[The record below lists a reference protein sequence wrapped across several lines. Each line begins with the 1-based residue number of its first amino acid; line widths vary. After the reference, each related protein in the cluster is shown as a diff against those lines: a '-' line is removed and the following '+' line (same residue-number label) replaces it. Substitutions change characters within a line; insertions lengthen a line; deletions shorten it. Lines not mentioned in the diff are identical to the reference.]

1 MESHPAWSKVLRAW
15 PPLKGPKSLKGG
27 AILHAESFL
36 KRDQVTPW
44 AGLKEYCSMPCLE
57 TKWTSSPPSS
67 LASPPLTSTPL
78 CFENYCGFEKFISF
92 CVYSS
97 FFLFLFTLLVTLGDL
112 QLALVW
118 QLLGT
123 HAIAYGLSADLC
135 TLTWS
140 DDYWAHKYIACRACS
155 CVPLDKH
162 PSHGLRTVANSIGQ
176 TCT

>member
-44 AGLKEYCSMPCLE
+44 AGLKEYCSVPCLE
-57 TKWTSSPPSS
+57 TKWTSSLPSS

-123 HAIAYGLSADLC
+123 HAQLHMACQLSYD
-135 TLTWS
+135 WS
-140 DDYWAHKYIACRACS
+140 DNYRAHMELHMACQLIYDWSDNYWAHMQLHMACQLICA
-155 CVPLDKH
+155 H
-162 PSHGLRTVANSIGQ
+162 
-176 TCT
+176 